1 MESGG
6 KARATTCTHC
16 SVIPRDYGPCT
27 ELIYLENDMNVPAL
41 TRDDLIT
48 LNTLCLARI
57 ATMALACPADHE
69 YKRTLQAIAD
79 KLDAATRGQP

>member
-1 MESGG
+1 MS
-6 KARATTCTHC
+6 T
-16 SVIPRDYGPCT
+16 PD
-27 ELIYLENDMNVPAL
+27 L

-69 YKRTLQAIAD
+69 YKRTLQALAE
-79 KLDAATRGQP
+79 KLDAAITAPGAL

>member
-1 MESGG
+1 
-6 KARATTCTHC
+6 
-16 SVIPRDYGPCT
+16 
-27 ELIYLENDMNVPAL
+27 MNVPDL

-69 YKRTLQAIAD
+69 YKRALQDLAGR
-79 KLDAATRGQP
+79 LDNALLHPAPVAP